1 MSQSLAVKVRPQS
14 WAEVIGQA
22 SIISILSRQIATKTF
37 KNTYLF
43 SGPSGCG
50 KTTVARLFAK
60 NVNNGE
66 GEPIEIDAASNNGI
80 DSIRAIANDAQQV
93 PIDCDFKVY
102 IIDECHQMTKAA
114 WDSAL
119 KLTEEPPA
127 HAIFIF
133 CTTNPLKIPE
143 TILSRVQRFDFKRVS
158 KNDIADR
165 LEFICNEDLHCNYEK
180 GALERIAALA
190 DGHVRE
196 AISKMETC
204 LDYSNELTIEN
215 VSIALGVTRS
225 ESLINLINSLVTK
238 DENGFLMTLEQLNS
252 ISTDLSVVYH
262 NLLAMA
268 LDYSVYC
275 ELGNLNYTN
284 IPSDLKDSLNRSY
297 KDKLFI
303 IVERLMKFIP
313 HLNDKNSEAF
323 LKVICLE
330 MMKES

>member
-22 SIISILSRQIATKTF
+22 SIISILSRQIATNNF
-37 KNTYLF
+37 KHAYLF
-43 SGPSGCG
+43 CGPSGCG

-60 NVNNGE
+60 NINNGE

-80 DSIRAIANDAQQV
+80 DSVRAILNDAQQV
-93 PIDCDFKVY
+93 PIDCNYKVY
-102 IIDECHQMTKAA
+102 IIDECHQMTRAA
-114 WDSAL
+114 LDSSL
-119 KLTEEPPA
+119 KLIEEPPE

-133 CTTNPLKIPE
+133 CTTNPNKIPE

-165 LEFICNEDLHCNYEK
+165 LEFICNEDLHCKYER
-180 GALERIAALA
+180 GALERIASLA

-196 AISKMETC
+196 AISKMEMC
-204 LDYSNELTIEN
+204 LDYANELTIDN
-215 VSIALGVTRS
+215 VSIVLGVTRS
-225 ESLINLINSLVTK
+225 EALINLINSLVDK
-238 DENGFLMTLEQLNS
+238 DENGFLVTLEQLKS
-252 ISTDLSVVYH
+252 SSTDLSVVYH
-262 NLLAMA
+262 NLLDSA

-275 ELGNLNYTN
+275 EFGNLNYTN
-284 IPSDLKDSLNRSY
+284 IPSDLKDKLNRSY
-297 KDKLFI
+297 KDKIVI
-303 IVERLMKFIP
+303 IIERLMKLIP
-313 HLNDKNSEAF
+313 HLNDKNAEPF